1 MHYRRST
8 TPGATYFFTVVTH
21 QRRPVFDNRQAV
33 TRLRAAFRKTK
44 QRHPFEIDA
53 FVLLPEHIHCI
64 WTLPEGDHDY
74 STRWGLI
81 KSEFTR
87 NHPNRTATNHRR
99 ERAIWQRRFWEHQ
112 VRDERDLRAHIDY
125 IHYNPVKHGL
135 VSAPIDWPYSSLHRF
150 IRQGILPANWAAD
163 QPPRLSD
170 SIGRE

>member
-8 TPGATYFFTVVTH
+8 APGATYFFTVVTH
-21 QRRPVFDNRQAV
+21 QRRPVFDNQQAV
-33 TRLRAAFRKTK
+33 TLLRAAFRKTK

-64 WTLPEGDHDY
+64 WTLPEGHHDY

-87 NHPNRTATNHRR
+87 NFPNQTPSNPRR

-112 VRDERDLRAHIDY
+112 IRDERDLRAHIDY

-135 VSAPIDWPYSSLHRF
+135 VTAPIDWPYSSLHRYV
-150 IRQGILPANWAAD
+150 RQGILPANWAAD
-163 QPPRLSD
+163 HPPQLSD
-170 SIGRE
+170 TIGRE